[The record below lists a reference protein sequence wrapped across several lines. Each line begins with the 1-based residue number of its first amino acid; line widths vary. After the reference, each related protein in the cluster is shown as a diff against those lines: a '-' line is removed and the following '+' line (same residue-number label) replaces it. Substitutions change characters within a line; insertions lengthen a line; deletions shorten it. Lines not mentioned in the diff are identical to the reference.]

1 MQNVPSCK
9 DYYRVISIE
18 RLDRTLPGTVIS
30 KRRCGPGSA
39 PAATVGRA
47 IAMQRRLR
55 PPFQRTTAA
64 LQPTWPPP
72 RCHSVVR
79 DVVTGSGLRQL
90 KPLGKN
96 DAITNCV

>member
-1 MQNVPSCK
+1 MCQAVETISALFPS
-9 DYYRVISIE
+9 SGF
-18 RLDRTLPGTVIS
+18 DRRLPGTGIFE
-30 KRRCGPGSA
+30 RRRGPGGA
-39 PAATVGRA
+39 AAATVGRA
-47 IAMQRRLR
+47 TATQRQLR

-64 LQPTWPPP
+64 FRPTWTPP

-79 DVVTGSGLRQL
+79 NVFLGSGFRQL